1 MAVSFGKSF
10 RRLLAQALAADEDK
24 MRALIE
30 RLLPRGKDGKRV
42 LRPENDADCQLLPL
56 AIVAALSTDAITGDE
71 AEELKRLAKDTKP
84 TQLPFWDDTPPELVH
99 LSPLEHIRLGYAP
112 PPGPT
117 FPSWRRDAAKNG
129 TAIVNNNENT
139 MAENNDV
146 AQVETPNTL

>member
-42 LRPENDADCQLLPL
+42 LRPENDNDCQLLPL
-56 AIVAALSTDAITGDE
+56 AIAAALSADAITGDE
-71 AEELKRLAKDTKP
+71 AEELKRQAKDAKP
-84 TQLPFWDDTPPELVH
+84 KQLPFWDDTPPELVH
-99 LSPLEHIRLGYAP
+99 LSPLERIRLGYSP
-112 PPGPT
+112 PPGPQY
-117 FPSWRRDAAKNG
+117 PPWRDAAKTG
-129 TAIVNNNENT
+129 ATIVNNNENT

-146 AQVETPNTL
+146 AQVKKPNTL